1 MKAFKAIIF
10 VKTILLS
17 MSSFSQNNDA
27 LPYYEIPEYPTEYTA
42 GTMASRLIDGLGF
55 RFYWAT
61 EGLREKD
68 LVYRPNEESRSTGET
83 IDHIL
88 GMTQLI
94 FNTVMQREN
103 TPPEDPSYFEKRAYI
118 LNNLKTLSKKL
129 RKISVE
135 DLEAFTIKRGN
146 DESFPFWNFMNGQ
159 ITDSI
164 WHCGQISSFRRSSGN
179 PISGKVNFFTGTVRD
194 E

>member
-1 MKAFKAIIF
+1 MD
-10 VKTILLS
+10 LS
-17 MSSFSQNNDA
+17 AQQNDS
-27 LPYYEIPEYPTEYTA
+27 LPYYEVPEYPECYTA

-61 EGLREKD
+61 KGLREKD

-88 GMTQLI
+88 GMTQRI
-94 FNTVMQREN
+94 FNAVLQKEGK
-103 TPPEDPSYFEKRAYI
+103 PPKDLSYVEKRAYI
-118 LNNLKTLSKKL
+118 LKHLKSVSDIL
-129 RKISVE
+129 RKSSDE
-135 DLEAFTIKRGN
+135 DFNAYTINLRNG
-146 DESFPFWNFMNGQ
+146 ESLPFWNFVNGQ

-164 WHCGQISSFRRSSGN
+164 WHCGQISSYRRSSGN
-179 PISGKVNFFTGTVRD
+179 PISGKVNFFLGTVK

>member
-1 MKAFKAIIF
+1 
-10 VKTILLS
+10 
-17 MSSFSQNNDA
+17 MSFFAQNNDA
-27 LPYYEIPEYPTEYTA
+27 LPYYEIQEYPAEYTA

-55 RFYWAT
+55 RFYWST

-88 GMTQLI
+88 GMTQRI
-94 FNTVMQREN
+94 FNTVMQKDD
-103 TPPEDPSYFEKRAYI
+103 TPPEDLSYEEKRAYI
-118 LNNLKTLSKKL
+118 LKNLKTTSDKL
-129 RKISVE
+129 RNSSAE
-135 DLEAFTIKRGN
+135 DFEAYTIPLSNG
-146 DESFPFWNFMNGQ
+146 ESLPFWNFVNGQ